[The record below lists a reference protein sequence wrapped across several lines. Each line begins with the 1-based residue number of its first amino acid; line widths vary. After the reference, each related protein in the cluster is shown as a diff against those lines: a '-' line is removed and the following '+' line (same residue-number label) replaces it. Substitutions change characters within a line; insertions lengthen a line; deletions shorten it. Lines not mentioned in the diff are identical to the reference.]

1 MRNMQSRQHRKRIV
15 VIPITMVITLSMV
28 IGLFFANMQ
37 QVEAK
42 ATLPG
47 IETIV
52 MNNSNSDPFV
62 ILEVLPNKASASLG
76 YLVGGEE
83 PINDSGKAISDMP
96 SKEEREEK
104 FTAARAVPE
113 DLAKAVTL
121 IGGYTET
128 IAEGETENVKTRTIY
143 GSFEDVGAGN
153 GNYDKTSATEMYKL
167 VTNDYK
173 NLVSEN
179 DLTLYRK
186 YVTYA
191 PNSTGELDI
200 SLKEATSEEPSDASS
215 WLGSENNCYNYQY
228 FAVTQI
234 ADDEFFN
241 AVTGDMIFLKTDET
255 WSFAGVYSHDET
267 SGEKKIGS
275 QLLADATAAISY
287 SDYYIV
293 NEADSSDIGSV
304 LYSISSVNSDKYS
317 ADISYGE
324 IVKDAD
330 DTYSETML
338 QNMIDKFY
346 ILNQAGASEF
356 TYKTDGT
363 GSYSFQAD
371 YTQPEVNTFQYIN
384 GFTNYE
390 WFKQFVFD
398 LEQEEFDSMVID
410 VVPVTMEELNA
421 YDLSKADLIYFA
433 GGDTAYRNN
442 AHDAD
447 ADIYGDLS
455 KAIVNA
461 VISENFPVI
470 IDSSTYSNSDT
481 NLKLKKMLTCLMQ
494 KDLNSVDINNWDTL
508 NVTELASTMKEPLHY
523 MESGTDELSYVNQSI
538 FINDDAMVGAIA
550 NSDFNKKI
558 DLELKLAYGFSDVL
572 SEIDSENFYLELAGK
587 EERIAK
593 EVSKATAIRY
603 IINYG
608 NKRAVSKN
616 ELRVLDLEPYD
627 PEPYLGNGIRTDIG
641 KNFTQVTSIVTDSI
655 FIDNVNSGISTK
667 WLTTNLAS
675 NLADKS
681 DQIYVNMM
689 GTKEFIG
696 KQEDLNEEYDLIY
709 IGMDTSIM
717 NTSIDWET
725 KSNDTCY
732 NDSSMN
738 GLVYSHIGDTF
749 TMNGQGGPT
758 GTYRMSGNDITYD
771 KLHALTEYVEAGYAL
786 LLSDDFFMDDM
797 SVNTDKL
804 DVSSNLYKFVNE
816 VVLKKDNGTYVYF
829 GKNVNKKGNME
840 MPYYG
845 TSSEVTSARETFS
858 EYLNIS
864 KLVLSYS
871 EEDLPLAYNKGD
883 GTQQYLTMNSDGKYT
898 LDYNIILKNDS
909 AVSVSNTSY
918 DVSLYL
924 DSDAD
929 GKFEE
934 EERLTG
940 LSVTNVDTSSD
951 CGVDGSGKYNILAGY
966 KYHISRNIP
975 DGYTGFVSWKLVFSQ
990 NDRVYS
996 GTSSKSIVRK
1006 SISGFSAVPT
1016 PANVP
1021 TIRVLQ
1027 IVSAPTSGYSDNDM
1041 FDLTT
1046 SDMQTLYSQVKDFN
1060 IEVEQI
1066 TASDYINKVGFLTG
1080 QEHFDYLCDYNMIIM
1095 GFRDKYDFSLGG
1107 NIDATKCKNA
1117 ILAIREYALSGRSIL
1132 FTHDLNSHVLNAGN
1146 SESWWGYYANLYL
1159 RDVQGMDRYGNV
1171 AASGNI
1177 PSGTEYQYSSVYDNR
1192 YLENNEMENVGY
1204 TDTNLAYY
1212 MLDSTS
1218 YGTNARRATYNYD
1231 IHLPYN
1237 SSNWVKNSSKVEQI
1251 NAGQITQYP
1260 FYVPEEF
1267 EVSHTHPQYYQLN
1280 LDTDSM
1286 DDNSNDDVVVWYTI
1300 GGVSTSSSNYTE
1312 PSDSYYR
1319 AVQKDVRNTYY
1330 IYSKGNVTY
1339 TGCGDSKVTD
1349 QKEKELFVN
1358 TMVASY
1364 NSGIHAPTV
1373 IYKESQW
1380 DTSADINGLCIP
1392 FDAAITLED
1401 GNDTINSQKVSV
1413 NFKTINNNL
1422 RDSSK
1427 PMYAQYYIE
1436 DSKGNVKI
1444 GSHTLRSIT
1453 PSSFKQ
1459 VVNDGTTLSTVD
1471 AASDTLSN
1479 FTIYTMQFTRE
1490 ELGLSS
1496 TTTGVSND
1504 NSVNIIVR
1512 LSTKPFLSS
1521 TSTTGIVATES
1532 LNELNIIYTELVDL
1546 E

>member
-1 MRNMQSRQHRKRIV
+1 
-15 VIPITMVITLSMV
+15 
-28 IGLFFANMQ
+28 
-37 QVEAK
+37 
-42 ATLPG
+42 
-47 IETIV
+47 
-52 MNNSNSDPFV
+52 
-62 ILEVLPNKASASLG
+62 
-76 YLVGGEE
+76 
-83 PINDSGKAISDMP
+83 
-96 SKEEREEK
+96 
-104 FTAARAVPE
+104 
-113 DLAKAVTL
+113 
-121 IGGYTET
+121 
-128 IAEGETENVKTRTIY
+128 
-143 GSFEDVGAGN
+143 
-153 GNYDKTSATEMYKL
+153 
-167 VTNDYK
+167 
-173 NLVSEN
+173 
-179 DLTLYRK
+179 
-186 YVTYA
+186 
-191 PNSTGELDI
+191 
-200 SLKEATSEEPSDASS
+200 
-215 WLGSENNCYNYQY
+215 
-228 FAVTQI
+228 
-234 ADDEFFN
+234 
-241 AVTGDMIFLKTDET
+241 
-255 WSFAGVYSHDET
+255 
-267 SGEKKIGS
+267 
-275 QLLADATAAISY
+275 
-287 SDYYIV
+287 
-293 NEADSSDIGSV
+293 
-304 LYSISSVNSDKYS
+304 
-317 ADISYGE
+317 
-324 IVKDAD
+324 
-330 DTYSETML
+330 
-338 QNMIDKFY
+338 
-346 ILNQAGASEF
+346 
-356 TYKTDGT
+356 
-363 GSYSFQAD
+363 
-371 YTQPEVNTFQYIN
+371 
-384 GFTNYE
+384 
-390 WFKQFVFD
+390 
-398 LEQEEFDSMVID
+398 
-410 VVPVTMEELNA
+410 
-421 YDLSKADLIYFA
+421 
-433 GGDTAYRNN
+433 
-442 AHDAD
+442 
-447 ADIYGDLS
+447 
-455 KAIVNA
+455 
-461 VISENFPVI
+461 
-470 IDSSTYSNSDT
+470 
-481 NLKLKKMLTCLMQ
+481 
-494 KDLNSVDINNWDTL
+494 
-508 NVTELASTMKEPLHY
+508 
-523 MESGTDELSYVNQSI
+523 
-538 FINDDAMVGAIA
+538 
-550 NSDFNKKI
+550 
-558 DLELKLAYGFSDVL
+558 
-572 SEIDSENFYLELAGK
+572 
-587 EERIAK
+587 
-593 EVSKATAIRY
+593 
-603 IINYG
+603 
-608 NKRAVSKN
+608 
-616 ELRVLDLEPYD
+616 
-627 PEPYLGNGIRTDIG
+627 
-641 KNFTQVTSIVTDSI
+641 
-655 FIDNVNSGISTK
+655 
-667 WLTTNLAS
+667 
-675 NLADKS
+675 
-681 DQIYVNMM
+681 
-689 GTKEFIG
+689 
-696 KQEDLNEEYDLIY
+696 
-709 IGMDTSIM
+709 
-717 NTSIDWET
+717 
-725 KSNDTCY
+725 
-732 NDSSMN
+732 MN

-840 MPYYG
+840 MPDYG

-898 LDYNIILKNDS
+898 LDYNITLKNDS

-1027 IVSAPTSGYSDNDM
+1027 IVSAPTRGYSDNDM

-1080 QEHFDYLCDYNMIIM
+1080 QEYFDYLCDYNMIIM

-1392 FDAAITLED
+1392 YDAAITLED